1 MASQH
6 GRPAED
12 RAFEAVE
19 IAAAGALGVA
29 AETTDATAVTD

>member
-19 IAAAGALGVA
+19 IAAGALGVA